1 LPEGDTSVRRKV
13 EVSKLIDIV
22 EEVGLKFHGEIWE
35 DLARLLD
42 MDYEEKEGW
51 EMRSGNSSVQ

>member
-1 LPEGDTSVRRKV
+1 
-13 EVSKLIDIV
+13 LIDIV
-22 EEVGLKFHGEIWE
+22 EEVGLKFQGEIGE
-35 DLARLLD
+35 DLARLLY